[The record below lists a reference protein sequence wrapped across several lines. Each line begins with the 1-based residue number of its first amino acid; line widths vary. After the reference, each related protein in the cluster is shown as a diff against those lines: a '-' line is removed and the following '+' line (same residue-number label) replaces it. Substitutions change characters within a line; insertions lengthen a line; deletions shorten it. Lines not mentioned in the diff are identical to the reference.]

1 MNKYFSFTLIILIF
15 SWCNSFGQGEI
26 GPQPQVFQDVYHD
39 TSPPLTDLVDAQPTQ
54 TQWEDGI
61 VPLLIDPPQFEDQY
75 ENDPALQLFNGTSA
89 VAIIVQNFDGVP
101 VGVPF
106 SVAPPDP
113 SGAVGPNHYMQM
125 VNLGF
130 QIWDKTGTSLLG
142 PASLGTIWAGFP
154 GPWSSSLND
163 GDPIVLYDE
172 TADRWLASEFSLP
185 NAPNGPF
192 YMLIAISQTG
202 DPTGSWHRYG
212 FAFTHWPDYPKF
224 GVWPDGYYMSANTFS
239 SGANNYIGAMAVAF
253 ERDSMLNGNSAQMIF
268 FQNSSASTWSL
279 LPSDNDGGA
288 PPGGSPNYFGQIHDN
303 ARYGGTDGF
312 DIFSFSVDWVTPGN
326 STFTGPTFLTTSPF
340 AGVSSNGRN
349 SIPQLGTSNL
359 LDDLGIMTMNRLN
372 YRNFGSHQSM
382 VVCHTIDAGGSR
394 AGMRWYELR
403 NTGGGWTMFQQ
414 GTYAPAD
421 GLERWMGSIAINSNG
436 DICLGYSVSS
446 SSIFPEIR
454 FTGRLS
460 GDPAGVMTITEET
473 IFAGSGSQT
482 GLSRWGDYTQMS
494 VDPSDPEIFWYVNQ
508 YQPFTGS
515 FNWRTRVA
523 SIDFA
528 LVPVE
533 LTSFTAAA
541 NESDVTLNWSTA
553 TEINNQGFEIQK
565 RTGDGEFEKI
575 GFVPGHGTT
584 TDIQSY
590 SYADSKVASGNYTY
604 RLKQMDF
611 DGSFEYSSEVTV
623 VVTVPLEFVLEQNYP
638 NPFNPSTVIKY
649 SIPENGFVTLDVYNL
664 LGEKVAS
671 LVNGVQ
677 DAGRYEISFDA
688 SKLASGIYVY
698 SLKSGSFNSDKK
710 MLLMK

>member
-1 MNKYFSFTLIILIF
+1 MHKYYSFTLIILIF
-15 SWCNSFGQGEI
+15 SCCNVFGQGELVS
-26 GPQPQVFQDVYHD
+26 PPQVSQDVYHD
-39 TSPPLTDLVDAQPTQ
+39 TSPPLTELVQMTTPPS
-54 TQWEDGI
+54 QWEDGI
-61 VPLLIDPPQFEDQY
+61 VPLMINPRQY
-75 ENDPALQLFNGTSA
+75 NDEYEYDPALQNFNGTNGGGIIAQNWQGISA
-89 VAIIVQNFDGVP
+89 AGF
-101 VGVPF
+101 
-106 SVAPPDP
+106 APPDP
-113 SGAVGPNHYMQM
+113 TGAVGPNHYMEM
-125 VNLGF
+125 VNVRF
-130 QIWDKTGTSLLG
+130 QIWNKTGTSLLG
-142 PASLGTIWAGFP
+142 PANLGTIWAGFP

-172 TADRWLASEFSLP
+172 AADRWFASEFSLP
-185 NAPNGPF
+185 NFPNGPF
-192 YMLIAISQTG
+192 YMLIAVSQTG

-212 FAFTHWPDYPKF
+212 FTFTNMPDYEKY
-224 GVWPDGYYMSANTFS
+224 GIWPDGYYMSANSFS
-239 SGANNYIGAMAVAF
+239 SGSLNFIGAAAVAF
-253 ERDSMLNGNSAQMIF
+253 ERSEMLNGNAAQMVF
-268 FQNSSASTWSL
+268 FQNSSATTWSL
-279 LPSDNDGGA
+279 LPSDNDGATPPAGA
-288 PPGGSPNYFGQIHDN
+288 PNYFTQLRPPNGLDVFE
-303 ARYGGTDGF
+303 F
-312 DIFSFSVDWVTPGN
+312 DVDWVTPGN
-326 STFTGPTFLTTSPF
+326 STFTGPTIIATSPYS
-340 AGVSSNGRN
+340 GVNN
-349 SIPQLGTSNL
+349 IPQSGTGTL
-359 LDDLGIMTMNRLN
+359 LDAQDGKVMNRLN

-403 NTGGGWTMFQQ
+403 NTGSGWTMFQQ

-494 VDPSDPEIFWYVNQ
+494 VDPAEPEIFWYVNQ

-533 LTSFTAAA
+533 LTSFVAVIADD
-541 NESDVTLNWSTA
+541 NVQLNWTTA
-553 TEINNQGFEIQK
+553 TEINNQGFEIQR
-565 RTGDGEFEKI
+565 RTGNEEFEKI
-575 GFVPGHGTT
+575 GFVPGYGTT
-584 TDIQSY
+584 TEIQAY
-590 SYADSKVASGNYTY
+590 SYVDSKVASDNYTY

-611 DGSFEYSSEVTV
+611 DGSFEYSSEVAV
-623 VVTVPLEFVLEQNYP
+623 DVTIPLEFALEQNYP
-638 NPFNPSTVIKY
+638 NPFNPGTVIKY

-677 DAGRYEISFDA
+677 EAGRYEIGFDA
-688 SKLASGIYVY
+688 SSYTSGIYVY
-698 SLKSGSFNSDKK
+698 SLKSGSFNSVKK
-710 MLLMK
+710 MLLIK

>member
-1 MNKYFSFTLIILIF
+1 MFKYVALTVLFSISTVFVSL
-15 SWCNSFGQGEI
+15 GQGEI
-26 GPQPQVFQDVYHD
+26 VSPPQVSQDVYHD
-39 TSPPLTDLVDAQPTQ
+39 TSPPLTELVQMTTPPS
-54 TQWEDGI
+54 QWDDGI
-61 VPLLIDPPQFEDQY
+61 VPLLNNPRQY
-75 ENDPALQLFNGTSA
+75 DNEYEYDPALQNFNGTNDGGIIAQNWQGISA
-89 VAIIVQNFDGVP
+89 AGF
-101 VGVPF
+101 
-106 SVAPPDP
+106 APPDP
-113 SGAVGPNHYMQM
+113 TGAVGPNHYMEM
-125 VNLGF
+125 VNVRF
-130 QIWDKTGTSLLG
+130 QIWNKTGTSLLG
-142 PASLGTIWAGFP
+142 PANLGTIWAGFP

-172 TADRWLASEFSLP
+172 AADRWFASEFSLP
-185 NAPNGPF
+185 NFPNGPF
-192 YMLIAISQTG
+192 YMLIAVSQTG

-212 FAFTHWPDYPKF
+212 FTFTNMPDYEKY
-224 GVWPDGYYMSANTFS
+224 GIWPDGYYMSANSFS
-239 SGANNYIGAMAVAF
+239 SGSLNFIGAAAVAF
-253 ERDSMLNGNSAQMIF
+253 ERSEMLNGNSAQMVF
-268 FQNSSASTWSL
+268 FQNSSSTTWSL
-279 LPSDNDGGA
+279 LPSDNDGTA
-288 PPGGSPNYFGQIHDN
+288 PPVGAPNYFTQLRPSN
-303 ARYGGTDGF
+303 ALDVFEF
-312 DIFSFSVDWVTPGN
+312 DVDWVTPGN
-326 STFTGPTFLTTSPF
+326 STFTGPTIIATSPYS
-340 AGVSSNGRN
+340 GVNN
-349 SIPQLGTSNL
+349 IPQSGTGTL
-359 LDDLGIMTMNRLN
+359 LDAQDGKVMNRLN
-372 YRNFGSHQSM
+372 YRNFGSHQAM

-394 AGMRWYELR
+394 AGTRWYELR
-403 NTGGGWTMFQQ
+403 NTGSGWTMFQQ

-528 LVPVE
+528 IVPVE
-533 LTSFTAAA
+533 LTSFAAVIA
-541 NESDVTLNWSTA
+541 DDNVQLNWTTA
-553 TEINNQGFEIQK
+553 TEINNQGFEIQR
-565 RTGDGEFEKI
+565 RTGDGDFTNV

-584 TDIQSY
+584 TEIQAY
-590 SYADSKVASGNYTY
+590 SYVDSKVASGNYTY
-604 RLKQMDF
+604 RLKQIDF
-611 DGSFEYSSEVTV
+611 NGTFEYSDAVEVEVTA
-623 VVTVPLEFVLEQNYP
+623 PLEFTLEQNYP
-638 NPFNPSTVIKY
+638 NPFNPGTVIKY
-649 SIPENGFVTLDVYNL
+649 SIPENGFVTLVVYNL

-688 SKLASGIYVY
+688 SNLASGIYVY
-698 SLKSGSFNSDKK
+698 SLKSGSFNSVKK

>member
-1 MNKYFSFTLIILIF
+1 MYKYYSFTLIILIF
-15 SWCNSFGQGEI
+15 SWCTVFGQGEI
-26 GPQPQVFQDVYHD
+26 VSPPQVSQDVYHD
-39 TSPPLTDLVDAQPTQ
+39 TSPPLTELVQMTTPPS
-54 TQWEDGI
+54 QWEDGI
-61 VPLLIDPPQFEDQY
+61 VPLMINPRQY
-75 ENDPALQLFNGTSA
+75 NDEYEYDPALQNFNGTNA
-89 VAIIVQNFDGVP
+89 GGIIVENWQGISAAGF
-101 VGVPF
+101 
-106 SVAPPDP
+106 APPDP
-113 SGAVGPNHYMQM
+113 SGAVGPNHYMEM
-125 VNLGF
+125 VNVRF
-130 QIWDKTGTSLLG
+130 QIWNKTGTSLLG
-142 PASLGTIWAGFP
+142 PANLGTIWAGFP

-172 TADRWLASEFSLP
+172 AADRWFASEFSLP
-185 NAPNGPF
+185 NFPNGPF
-192 YMLIAISQTG
+192 YMLIAVSQTG

-212 FAFTHWPDYPKF
+212 FTFTNMPDYEKY
-224 GVWPDGYYMSANTFS
+224 GIWPDGYYMSANSFS
-239 SGANNYIGAMAVAF
+239 SGSLNYIGAAAVAF
-253 ERDSMLNGNSAQMIF
+253 ERSEMLNGNAAQMVF
-268 FQNSSASTWSL
+268 FQNSSATTWSL
-279 LPSDNDGGA
+279 LPSDNDGTA
-288 PPGGSPNYFGQIHDN
+288 PPGGAPNYFTQLRPSGN
-303 ARYGGTDGF
+303 ALDVFEFT
-312 DIFSFSVDWVTPGN
+312 VDWVTPGN
-326 STFTGPTFLTTSPF
+326 STFTGPTIIATSPYS
-340 AGVSSNGRN
+340 GVNN
-349 SIPQLGTSNL
+349 IPQSGTGTL
-359 LDDLGIMTMNRLN
+359 LDAQDGKAMNRLN

-403 NTGGGWTMFQQ
+403 NTGAGWTMFQQ

-553 TEINNQGFEIQK
+553 TEINNQGFEIQR

-611 DGSFEYSSEVTV
+611 DGSFEYSSEVAV
-623 VVTVPLEFVLEQNYP
+623 DVTIPLEFALEQNYP
-638 NPFNPSTVIKY
+638 NPFNPGTVIKY

-664 LGEKVAS
+664 LGEKVTT
-671 LVNGVQ
+671 LVNGVHE
-677 DAGRYEISFDA
+677 AGRYEANFDG
-688 SKLASGIYVY
+688 SNLASGVYIYT
-698 SLKSGSFNSDKK
+698 LRAGSFNLVKK

>member
-1 MNKYFSFTLIILIF
+1 MYKYYSFTLIILIF
-15 SWCNSFGQGEI
+15 SWCTVFGQGEI
-26 GPQPQVFQDVYHD
+26 VSPPQVSQDVYHD
-39 TSPPLTDLVDAQPTQ
+39 TSPPLTELVQMTTPPS
-54 TQWEDGI
+54 QWEDGI
-61 VPLLIDPPQFEDQY
+61 VPLMINPRQY
-75 ENDPALQLFNGTSA
+75 NNEYEYDPALQNFNGTNA
-89 VAIIVQNFDGVP
+89 GGIIVENWQGISAAGF
-101 VGVPF
+101 
-106 SVAPPDP
+106 APPDP
-113 SGAVGPNHYMQM
+113 SGAVGPNHYMEM
-125 VNLGF
+125 VNVRF
-130 QIWDKTGTSLLG
+130 QIWNKTGTSLLG
-142 PASLGTIWAGFP
+142 PANLGTIWAGFP

-172 TADRWLASEFSLP
+172 VADRWFASEFSLP
-185 NAPNGPF
+185 NFPNGPF
-192 YMLIAISQTG
+192 YMLIAVSQTG

-212 FAFTHWPDYPKF
+212 FTFTNMPDYEKY
-224 GVWPDGYYMSANTFS
+224 GIWPDGYYMSANSFS
-239 SGANNYIGAMAVAF
+239 SGSLNYIGAAAVAF
-253 ERDSMLNGNSAQMIF
+253 ERSEMLNGNTAQMVF
-268 FQNSSASTWSL
+268 FQNSSATTWSL
-279 LPSDNDGGA
+279 LPSDNDGTA
-288 PPGGSPNYFGQIHDN
+288 PPGGAPNYFTQLRPSGN
-303 ARYGGTDGF
+303 ALDVFEFT
-312 DIFSFSVDWVTPGN
+312 VDWVTPSN
-326 STFTGPTFLTTSPF
+326 STFTGPTIIATSPYS
-340 AGVSSNGRN
+340 GVNN
-349 SIPQLGTSNL
+349 IPQSGTGTL
-359 LDDLGIMTMNRLN
+359 LDAQDGKAMNRSN

-553 TEINNQGFEIQK
+553 TEINNQGFEIQR

-677 DAGRYEISFDA
+677 DAGRYEIRFDA